1 MTRLDSRVSVHYNVG
16 LGDDGGWRLFVI
28 VDDDC
33 PYKVGY
39 LQNTRRLL
47 KNKKIK
53 NKNIPE
59 VLETHISGTYPFL
72 FPSAHVVS
80 NPS

>member
-1 MTRLDSRVSVHYNVG
+1 MTRLDSRVSVHYSVG
-16 LGDDGGWRLFVI
+16 LRDDGGWWLFVI
-28 VDDDC
+28 VYD

-39 LQNTRRLL
+39 LQNTRRFL
-47 KNKKIK
+47 KNRKIK

-59 VLETHISGTYPFL
+59 VLEMHISGTYPFL
-72 FPSAHVVS
+72 FPSAPVVS